1 MASLPVSPNLYEKS
15 NGLSE
20 LAYFPEPYPDEDY
33 RNLVLRY
40 CHKTSTPLVECMN
53 KLFNVHTGS
62 PNYFPYNLGF
72 LARKLPYD
80 EGEFIDSIIEK
91 NTYFPLFSLFIPSGL
106 SEQMIRDF
114 YQVAANKEL
123 AILSLRHNIGKEF
136 KFCSRCVKEDIKQ
149 GKEPYVHRIHQ
160 FNNLDICLYHK
171 TKLISKCPVCNV
183 NLYEETNKDP
193 RLSVSK
199 CKNGHLVDYEV
210 CENIEYTNI
219 KIKVLEGIQF
229 LFENYSTLKVFP
241 LYDYYKVYLVQKGY
255 MEYSGKLNNKAFYK
269 DFLKFYSEDY
279 LIELG
284 YNVKQLKNRLALR
297 LFTKDKYSYDPIL
310 HILAIN
316 LLAGSIEEF
325 FNEPL
330 PNLHSN
336 IPFGNG
342 PWPCLNKVCEYY
354 EVKVVKKCNKYIT
367 TKKNL
372 FGNFHCL
379 HCGFQYELKY
389 DEDTP
394 TSKGRLYIKDFGNV
408 WNKRLIELYSN
419 GFSKVAIARE
429 LNVAKSTVKSH
440 LQKLT
445 LENIKEQDQIGENAS
460 RQTSSSLRKL
470 SDEEYKKLKS
480 IIKELCKDN
489 TITRT
494 KISEIVGPKKYRA
507 MLIMDREWMNAVL
520 PKRTHNFIEKDWKN
534 IDLSLAEV
542 IERKAIELY
551 KSNPTRRITKY
562 LILGSLNPSDKK
574 RIIHHPVKLSK
585 SMMIINN
592 YVECKEAYQIRII
605 PHTLKYLKTTGYNIE
620 PERIYRFK
628 IFKGCS
634 NRVKQEIVEHLNN
647 FVEDNDDSVI

>member
-1 MASLPVSPNLYEKS
+1 MQASPNLYEQS

-33 RNLVLRY
+33 RNIVLRY
-40 CHKTSTPLVECMN
+40 CHKTNTSLVECMK
-53 KLFNVHTGS
+53 KLFNVHTKS

-91 NTYFPLFSLFIPSGL
+91 NTFFPVFSPFIPTDFSK
-106 SEQMIRDF
+106 QMISDF
-114 YQVAANKEL
+114 YQVETNKEL

-193 RLSVSK
+193 HLSVSK
-199 CKNGHLVDYEV
+199 CKNGHYIDYEE
-210 CENIEYTNI
+210 CEDIEYTNI
-219 KIKVLEGIQF
+219 KTKVLEGIQF
-229 LFENYSTLKVFP
+229 LFENYTTFKVFQ

-269 DFLKFYSEDY
+269 DFLKFYSEDH

-297 LFTKDKYSYDPIL
+297 LFTNDKYSYDPIL

-342 PWPCLNKVCEYY
+342 PWPCLNITCKYY
-354 EVKVVKKCNKYIT
+354 NEKVVKKCNKHKT
-367 TKKNL
+367 RRD
-372 FGNFHCL
+372 NFYGSFLCL
-379 HCGFQYELKY
+379 HCGFHYQLKH
-389 DEDTP
+389 DDNVP
-394 TSKGRLYIKDFGNV
+394 TSKYRLWIIDYGGV
-408 WNKRLIELYSN
+408 WKKKLIELYSN
-419 GFSKVAIARE
+419 GFSQSGIARE
-429 LNVAKSTVKSH
+429 LNVDKSTVKKHIEKIRIEKFEESTNNS
-440 LQKLT
+440 KK
-445 LENIKEQDQIGENAS
+445 EIK
-460 RQTSSSLRKL
+460 SSKTPPLIRKL

-480 IIKELCKDN
+480 IIKELCKN
-489 TITRT
+489 HTITRT

-507 MLIMDREWMNAVL
+507 MFHMDPEWMNAVL
-520 PKRTHNFIEKDWKN
+520 PKIKFNFTEKDWKT
-534 IDLSLAEV
+534 IDLTLADEV
-542 IERKAIELY
+542 ERHAKELY
-551 KSNPTRRITKY
+551 ESNPTRRITKY
-562 LILGSLNPSDKK
+562 LILGRLNPSDKK
-574 RIIHHPVKLSK
+574 RIIHHPVKLSE
-585 SMMIINN
+585 SMKMIKK
-592 YVECKEAYQIRII
+592 YVEGKETYQIRII
-605 PHTLKYLKTTGYNIE
+605 PHTLRYMKTTGYNTE
-620 PERIYRFK
+620 PERIYSFS

-634 NRVKQEIVEHLNN
+634 DKVKQEIVSYINTWTE
-647 FVEDNDDSVI
+647 ENDDTDI